1 MVEKSN
7 LEIMLEH
14 ILAALN
20 EMTDVDNEVN
30 LESAK
35 EICEELLEEDYF
47 QLSEHIMDFVVDMS
61 LNKVYTNF
69 EPKDVLDLWS
79 KVAHKEKD
87 DRLTDLKCLFNL
99 IIGLIG

>member
-20 EMTDVDNEVN
+20 EMTDVDSEVN

-35 EICEELLEEDYF
+35 EICEELLTEDYF